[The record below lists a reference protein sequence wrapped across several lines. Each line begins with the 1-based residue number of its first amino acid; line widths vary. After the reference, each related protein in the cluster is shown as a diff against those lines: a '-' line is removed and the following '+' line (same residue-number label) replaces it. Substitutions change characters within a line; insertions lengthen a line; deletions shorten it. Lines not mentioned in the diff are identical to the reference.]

1 MANDSEPKGPTQSNA
16 VSSNKEASPETSTPR
31 TSIQP
36 DETLAK
42 LPINAQDIGVTAGPP
57 AGETA
62 NQPNS
67 TATAHRGVQKPT
79 EQQEQKPAASEK
91 KRHRLNPL
99 VMGFAVLFYLAVA
112 LALASINFRA
122 RTLILTNK
130 KWLLAAGGMIV
141 IFVALSYGYQKFREA
156 TAQRRIGLIIFLVIP
171 LVLCSV
177 TTVIL
182 LPPAYRAAPL
192 KMIFLS
198 CVCLLPAT
206 MYYLF
211 IVTKKNSIL
220 NEFILNLD
228 RLGLLEA
235 GGPYGSDGAMREN
248 EDERK
253 NRILTYLQRFEAV
266 YGAFPTDLSQYVL
279 KPTDL
284 SQVVY
289 EKSKSEGSTFA
300 SIFTAETTV
309 PVILTTILIALG
321 WLITLPPWYGNMPTR
336 DVTTLSL
343 DWLHIFIPVRTP
355 VHFAFIGAYFFSL
368 QMLFR
373 RYVRRDL
380 RSSAYVAVSL
390 RIILAVIGTW
400 VAVAS
405 MSSLVNRYERTEF
418 SPISAQA
425 ENQLLVLGFI
435 IGVFPRV
442 VWQIVGAV
450 AKKIGGFILR
460 LPSLQTDLPVTDLDG
475 LTVWHE
481 SRLEEEDIEN
491 IPNMATADLIEMLL
505 TTRIPPDRLID
516 WVDQA
521 ILYTHLGPE
530 KQKSGGRRERLRA
543 QGIRTG
549 SGLIESYARSV
560 DRGDENE
567 FEKILTDDGDKN
579 RSPILSLIDT
589 MQTNPNLRLIQNWRG
604 LEPFTLE
611 PQLELTELRTFKA
624 S

>member
-1 MANDSEPKGPTQSNA
+1 MADNPQPEDPAQSDSNQVLTNQK
-16 VSSNKEASPETSTPR
+16 ASPETATLEATTRSN
-31 TSIQP
+31 
-36 DETLAK
+36 ETAAEF
-42 LPINAQDIGVTAGPP
+42 PMNAQDVGVTAVS
-57 AGETA
+57 AASEAT
-62 NQPNS
+62 NQGYS
-67 TATAHRGVQKPT
+67 TATQALVPNTT
-79 EQQEQKPAASEK
+79 EQYEGQREK
-91 KRHRLNPL
+91 LNPL
-99 VMGFAVLFYLAVA
+99 IIGCGVLFWVAVGIG
-112 LALASINFRA
+112 LLSINQQL
-122 RTLILTNK
+122 RTFFLSNM
-130 KWLLAAGGMIV
+130 KWLLIGVGIIALITVFFAGTRRV
-141 IFVALSYGYQKFREA
+141 KEA
-156 TAQRRIGLIIFLVIP
+156 TAQSRIALIIFLVIP
-171 LVLCSV
+171 LVMIAV

-182 LPPAYRAAPL
+182 LPTEYRAAPL
-192 KMIFLS
+192 KMIFLL

-211 IVTKKNSIL
+211 IATKKNSIL

-235 GGPYGSDGAMREN
+235 GSPYGAAGARREN

-253 NRILTYLQRFEAV
+253 NRILTYLQRFEAA

-279 KPTDL
+279 KPTNL

-289 EKSKSEGSTFA
+289 ERSKSEGSSFA
-300 SIFTAETTV
+300 SIFTVETTV
-309 PVILTTILIALG
+309 PVILTTVLIALG

-336 DVTTLSL
+336 DVTGQSL

-380 RSSAYVAVSL
+380 RPSAYVAVSL

-405 MSSLVNRYERTEF
+405 MSSVLTRYNATEV
-418 SPISAQA
+418 SLEAT
-425 ENQLLVLGFI
+425 NQLLVLGFI

-450 AKKIGGFILR
+450 ARKFGGFILR

-530 KQKSGGRRERLRA
+530 KSKTEGRREKLRA

-549 SGLIESYARSV
+549 SALIESYARSV
-560 DRGDENE
+560 DRGDEKE
-567 FEKILTDDGDKN
+567 FEKILTDNGGAN

-604 LEPFTLE
+604 LEPFQLQ
-611 PQLELTELRTFKA
+611 PQLELEPR
-624 S
+624 